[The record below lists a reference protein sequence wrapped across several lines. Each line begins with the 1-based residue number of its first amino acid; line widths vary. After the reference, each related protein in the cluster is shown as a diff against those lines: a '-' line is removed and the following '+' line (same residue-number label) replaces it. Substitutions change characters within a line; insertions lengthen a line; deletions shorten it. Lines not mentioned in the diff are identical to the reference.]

1 MWNLLLKRITPLDI
15 LRGGLSPYLD
25 DADWERRLE
34 EIDNYRDSESRSQK
48 KRDFTKLIEELD
60 KYSKNK
66 DGFIR
71 EFKENFREG
80 MDISIFR
87 AKMDLALQRYGTK
100 KRQTFVSPRAKLLS
114 LAREIEESMDSS
126 KMNEFMSLAEKHPKI
141 IIESET
147 LRQLKKQ
154 LEKLSKGSMLYFK
167 TETPPAEVLDAFLKL
182 MGGEVI
188 NYGKTDSGETIQTI
202 LYPNLSVGEWMKRW
216 NASFEELKQNISRN
230 SERVKTLKPLLE
242 EIKDSRPIILQAG
255 IKEDVPLDSVK
266 FYSVEGFT
274 DQSMR
279 EFLEIINKTGG
290 GVEKFIPSGVSLEL
304 EGINV
309 KGSSIK
315 ELISPSKQGGTIRTN
330 PYLSLLLE
338 AIGESD
344 WFSTL
349 LSRTKQS
356 KIINK
361 GRLIALINMDA
372 ERTFNESLSTSPIFG
387 LEINEDEAPEELD
400 KYKRWFRSQI
410 DIASTSNLLQEEI
423 TPTVSSKVKT
433 ILDDAIEKF
442 GLERFLVRP
451 NLHKVSSIDF
461 EPVTIKGISRFKL
474 VDGEKEL
481 TSKQI
486 EALSNKITQEL
497 QKEVSSAQRDTSE
510 ELPTGFIA
518 SLASDSALLQSI
530 KSETAVNRL
539 LAAGSF
545 QQLMSS
551 YPLIKTSKK
560 SAKITT
566 LSALSPENLIIFF
579 VKLDDLTG
587 FSTQSNS
594 VLEYYERIDA
604 SKDFKER
611 KRIISQLEKSIEEK
625 IISFR
630 NALQVF
636 FEENLRKLISQ
647 RRLPKKLLDKLIDK
661 GIVTEVSV

>member
-1 MWNLLLKRITPLDI
+1 VWNLLLKRTTPLDI

-48 KRDFTKLIEELD
+48 KRDFNKLIEELG

-100 KRQTFVSPRAKLLS
+100 KRQTSVSPRAKLLS

-216 NASFEELKQNISRN
+216 NASFEELKQNISQN
-230 SERVKTLKPLLE
+230 PERVKTLKPLLE

-290 GVEKFIPSGVSLEL
+290 GVDKFIPSGVSLEL

-387 LEINEDEAPEELD
+387 LEVNEDEAPEELD

-423 TPTVSSKVKT
+423 TPTISSKVKT

>member
-1 MWNLLLKRITPLDI
+1 
-15 LRGGLSPYLD
+15 
-25 DADWERRLE
+25 
-34 EIDNYRDSESRSQK
+34 
-48 KRDFTKLIEELD
+48 
-60 KYSKNK
+60 
-66 DGFIR
+66 
-71 EFKENFREG
+71 
-80 MDISIFR
+80 
-87 AKMDLALQRYGTK
+87 
-100 KRQTFVSPRAKLLS
+100 
-114 LAREIEESMDSS
+114 
-126 KMNEFMSLAEKHPKI
+126 
-141 IIESET
+141 
-147 LRQLKKQ
+147 
-154 LEKLSKGSMLYFK
+154 
-167 TETPPAEVLDAFLKL
+167 
-182 MGGEVI
+182 
-188 NYGKTDSGETIQTI
+188 
-202 LYPNLSVGEWMKRW
+202 
-216 NASFEELKQNISRN
+216 
-230 SERVKTLKPLLE
+230 
-242 EIKDSRPIILQAG
+242 
-255 IKEDVPLDSVK
+255 
-266 FYSVEGFT
+266 
-274 DQSMR
+274 
-279 EFLEIINKTGG
+279 
-290 GVEKFIPSGVSLEL
+290 
-304 EGINV
+304 
-309 KGSSIK
+309 
-315 ELISPSKQGGTIRTN
+315 
-330 PYLSLLLE
+330 
-338 AIGESD
+338 
-344 WFSTL
+344 
-349 LSRTKQS
+349 
-356 KIINK
+356 
-361 GRLIALINMDA
+361 MDA

>member
-1 MWNLLLKRITPLDI
+1 VWNLLLKRTTPLDI

-48 KRDFTKLIEELD
+48 KRDFNKLIEELG

-100 KRQTFVSPRAKLLS
+100 KRQTSVSPRAKLLS

-141 IIESET
+141 IIESEN

-202 LYPNLSVGEWMKRW
+202 LYPNLSVGEWMKKW

-230 SERVKTLKPLLE
+230 PERVKTLKPLLE

-290 GVEKFIPSGVSLEL
+290 NVDKFIPSGVSLEL

-315 ELISPSKQGGTIRTN
+315 ELVFSTKQGGTIRTN

-356 KIINK
+356 KIIDK

-387 LEINEDEAPEELD
+387 LEVNEDEAPEELD

-423 TPTVSSKVKT
+423 TPTISPKVKN

-481 TSKQI
+481 TPKQI
-486 EALSNKITQEL
+486 EALSNKITQKL

-551 YPLIKTSKK
+551 YPLIETSKK

-566 LSALSPENLIIFF
+566 FSALSPENLIIFF